1 MTRLARTSAA
11 IIAAAMILGGCTGD
25 TSIATFPPV
34 SLGPG
39 PISAATTETR
49 HLIEV
54 ALSAQGLQAG
64 PPATQFRPAESASL
78 AAAPRLLLQ
87 VLLPDDPD
95 HGYVTVYELSDA
107 TTAEA
112 AAREQA
118 AYVGSGIGRVQF
130 PPDTQ
135 FVVRTVGS
143 TVIFFS
149 WSAANSPDA
158 RTPKIASALE
168 TVGSGVPIPL

>member
-11 IIAAAMILGGCTGD
+11 IIVAATMLVGCGD

-34 SLGPG
+34 SLGPD

-118 AYVGSGIGRVQF
+118 AYIGSGIGRVQF
-130 PPDTQ
+130 PPDSQ
-135 FVVRTVGS
+135 FVVRTVGA

-149 WSAANSPDA
+149 WSAENSPDP

-168 TVGSGVPIPL
+168 TVGTGVPIPP

>member
-11 IIAAAMILGGCTGD
+11 IIVAATMLVGCGD

-54 ALSAQGLQAG
+54 ALSAEGLQAG

-87 VLLPDDPD
+87 VLLPNDPD
-95 HGYVTVYELSDA
+95 HGYITVYELSDA

-135 FVVRTVGS
+135 FVVRTVGA

-149 WSAANSPDA
+149 WSAANSPDE

-168 TVGSGVPIPL
+168 TVGTGVSIPF